1 LSSAA
6 TIRAVT
12 LFEDLG
18 WKGLRARDAG
28 PEDPAFD
35 CRPGEVF
42 PVAEVVRAVAGRV
55 AVMAGGRIVE
65 SGPADAVFA
74 NPVTPECRELIEA
87 VPDLPQG
94 VPSGTP
100 T

>member
-1 LSSAA
+1 M
-6 TIRAVT
+6 
-12 LFEDLG
+12 G
-18 WKGLRARDAG
+18 
-28 PEDPAFD
+28 
-35 CRPGEVF
+35 
-42 PVAEVVRAVAGRV
+42 VVRAVAGRV

>member
-1 LSSAA
+1 
-6 TIRAVT
+6 
-12 LFEDLG
+12 
-18 WKGLRARDAG
+18 
-28 PEDPAFD
+28 
-35 CRPGEVF
+35 
-42 PVAEVVRAVAGRV
+42 VRAVAGRV